1 MVDCHI
7 KFEFMRVLVYEFLS
21 WGGYEVMSFL
31 GGEFMSF
38 LVYKLGS
45 WGVYEGLNL

>member
-21 WGGYEVMSFL
+21 FWVGVFL
-31 GGEFMSF
+31 
-38 LVYKLGS
+38 S
-45 WGVYEGLNL
+45 WGVYELVSF

>member
-21 WGGYEVMSFL
+21 FWVGVFFE
-31 GGEFMSF
+31 
-38 LVYKLGS
+38 LGS
-45 WGVYEGLNL
+45 L

>member
-21 WGGYEVMSFL
+21 WEVF
-31 GGEFMSF
+31 E
-38 LVYKLGS
+38 LGS
-45 WGVYEGLNL
+45 F